1 MSRDWVPAGSVPYHH
16 ALADEGQNATSGRV
30 AYIDGSVARQPIM
43 PFKGPKPPAK
53 RNPKLC
59 QGNDNRCNGFKC
71 KGTSFCAG
79 HLKSISKS
87 LVLCGGLADVS

>member
-1 MSRDWVPAGSVPYHH
+1 MSDWVPAGSVPYNH
-16 ALADEGQNATSGRV
+16 ALAESGQAVPRHV
-30 AYIDGSVARQPIM
+30 AYIEGTVARQAIQPY
-43 PFKGPKPPAK
+43 KGPKKPAK